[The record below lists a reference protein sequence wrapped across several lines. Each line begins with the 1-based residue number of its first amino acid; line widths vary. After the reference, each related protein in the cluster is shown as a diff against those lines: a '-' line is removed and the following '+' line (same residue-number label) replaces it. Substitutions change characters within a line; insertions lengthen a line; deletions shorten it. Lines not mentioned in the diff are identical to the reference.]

1 MLWFKLFNEGVSTKM
16 LQSVK
21 AMYHSVKSVIKYHNN
36 FSRSFDVLNG
46 VKQGDP
52 LSPLLFILFIND
64 MNDMNNM
71 KPDIY
76 LDIFYIDNL
85 PLFALMYA
93 DDAVFF

>member
-1 MLWFKLFNEGVSTKM
+1 MLK
-16 LQSVK
+16 SVK

-52 LSPLLFILFIND
+52 LSPLLFIFFIND
-64 MNDMNNM
+64 MMNNI
-71 KPDIY
+71 KPDTD
-76 LDIFYIDNL
+76 LDVFYIDNL

-93 DDAVFF
+93 DDDVFFLI